1 MTQSYWP
8 IDPEVQDT
16 IDFVIMGLCQKSI
29 LVPTDST
36 SCQFVAPECISKS
49 GWSRIPGMGSLRIG
63 TSIFAGQE
71 LSRTMVFPWLFRC
84 HFSIF
89 FPTVDQSRD
98 RVPWIM
104 SCAALASFSGT
115 SRDRGAEE
123 AEWRLLVP
131 WRIGACS
138 RRHLANMRVWD
149 GLRENWVP
157 PNSRWIIATTRGKVG
172 QFGSLFTQRGRRPA
186 LTRTSGVCRIAT
198 GSPVAPGAVLT
209 PFASEKRCPRPCLLD
224 LGVVPEK
231 PENG

>member
-36 SCQFVAPECISKS
+36 SCRFVAPECISKS
-49 GWSRIPGMGSLRIG
+49 GVGFQGWEVWGLELRYLLVKNHGFSMAFPVSFFHIFPNCWPIEGS
-63 TSIFAGQE
+63 SAMNHE
-71 LSRTMVFPWLFRC
+71 LCS
-84 HFSIF
+84 S
-89 FPTVDQSRD
+89 
-98 RVPWIM
+98 
-104 SCAALASFSGT
+104 SFSGT

-131 WRIGACS
+131 WRIGACT
-138 RRHLANMRVWD
+138 RRHPANMRVWD